1 MVRAVGKLTQAP
13 QNFSTIFEQFGVVE
27 RGRQAEAFKTEFD
40 RIYRIDRMRREES
53 ALKCL

>member
-1 MVRAVGKLTQAP
+1 LSGR